1 MYPWFEQT
9 YKQLV
14 GRISSSQLHHGLLF
28 LADEGAGEQSLILA
42 LAKALVCENKNACNA
57 CKGCS
62 LFEAQ
67 SHPDVQIV
75 VSDKPSI
82 GVDLIRKV
90 SEFVTTTAQLMGNK
104 VIIIHGIDAMTEAA
118 SNSLLKTL
126 EEPSKNTFLI
136 LSTTQPNNLLPTIKS
151 RCEKIRLRLPSEE
164 QSLAWLRSNTNE
176 TTTSEGLYAYSGS
189 PITYLQALNDKA
201 ANFHEFIGDI
211 ANLQENKVF
220 AESVA
225 KKWKAEPSLAL
236 KWAYQWSILEY
247 KKCLQQGANLSKL
260 DELQNIS
267 DLCSS
272 LKPKL
277 EQAGINFQ
285 LILQRVFSQ
294 ISDFRS
300 V

>member
-1 MYPWFEQT
+1 MYPWFKQT
-9 YKQLV
+9 YSQLV
-14 GRISSSQLHHGLLF
+14 GRIARSQLHHGLLF
-28 LADEGAGEQSLILA
+28 LADDGVGEQTLILA

-75 VSDKPSI
+75 LSDKPSI

-126 EEPSKNTFLI
+126 EEPSRNTFLI
-136 LSTTQPNNLLPTIKS
+136 LSTTQANGVLPTIKS
-151 RCEKIRLRLPSEE
+151 RCEKIRLHLPSEK
-164 QSLAWLRSNTNE
+164 QSLEWLSSNTSE
-176 TTTSEGLYAYSGS
+176 TVTGEGLHAYSGS
-189 PITYLQALNDKA
+189 PIKYLQALTDKA
-201 ANFHEFIGDI
+201 ANYHEFVDDI
-211 ANLQENKVF
+211 VQLQENKIF

-225 KKWKAEPSLAL
+225 KKWKAEPALAL

-247 KKCLQQGANLSKL
+247 KKCLEQDASLSKL
-260 DELQNIS
+260 NELQNIG
-267 DLCSS
+267 DLCSK

-285 LILQRVFSQ
+285 LILQRVFTQ